1 MPHNPNYPNQCNVI
15 LKNFATDPTGN
26 RFVIINLVETR
37 PANVLYVI
45 PQKKNMADF

>member
-1 MPHNPNYPNQCNVI
+1 MPHNPNYPNQCTVI

-37 PANVLYVI
+37 PANVCRS
-45 PQKKNMADF
+45 PEKNMADF